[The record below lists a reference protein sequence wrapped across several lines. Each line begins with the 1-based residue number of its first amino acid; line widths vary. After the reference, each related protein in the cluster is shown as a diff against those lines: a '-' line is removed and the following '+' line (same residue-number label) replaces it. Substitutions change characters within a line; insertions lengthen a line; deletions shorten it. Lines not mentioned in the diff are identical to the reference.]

1 MPLFARTSNEE
12 RAARLI
18 LETDAPIG
26 SDTRCLPLLC
36 AEPKSKRMCCCV
48 RAALDVEFVSLFF
61 IIIFLIQTRRDSP
74 PFSQFILNQAGHMSG
89 SFMETDWM
97 VPNSYDRRVTPFKVA
112 EMNKS

>member
-1 MPLFARTSNEE
+1 MPLFACTSNEE

-18 LETDAPIG
+18 LKTDAPIG
-26 SDTRCLPLLC
+26 SDTRCSPLLC
-36 AEPKSKRMCCCV
+36 AEPKSKRVCRCV

-61 IIIFLIQTRRDSP
+61 FLIKTRRDSP
-74 PFSQFILNQAGHMSG
+74 PFSHFILIQAGHMSG

-97 VPNSYDRRVTPFKVA
+97 VPSSYERRVTPFKVG